1 MNKSIYPILVFAVL
15 LIIPP
20 TALLMVGWSWLPS
33 QNVESVKWLFW
44 LTETAGLPYSL
55 ITSIVLLALA
65 LYICKPKL
73 KSVLQW
79 VVIVVCCIL
88 VGQGIKSVV
97 KNSFQEPRPYVVW
110 LEKEYGLSATEFYD
124 LKRKQRADVIKQ
136 TVKQSDQVPSWLR
149 KHWQAE
155 TGYSFPSGHVLFAAG
170 WALLLI
176 GLFWQRR
183 QYALA
188 IVLAVWAEAIVFSRL
203 LLGMHWPSD
212 TIASIIISAIL
223 AMIACTLLR
232 DKTPNLSESKNM

>member
-1 MNKSIYPILVFAVL
+1 MNKTVYPISAFSIL

-20 TALLMVGWSWLPS
+20 AVMLFAGWHWQPS
-33 QNVESVKWLFW
+33 ESTESLKWLYW

-55 ITSIVLLALA
+55 ITSAVLLVLALA
-65 LYICKPKL
+65 ICQPTKANIIK
-73 KSVLQW
+73 W
-79 VVIVVCCIL
+79 MIVIICCIL
-88 VGQGIKSVV
+88 VGQGIKGVV
-97 KNSFQEPRPYVVW
+97 KNTFQEPRPYVVW
-110 LEKEYGLSATEFYD
+110 LEENYDISSSDFYE
-124 LKRKQRADVIKQ
+124 LKRKQRVDVIKEV
-136 TVKQSDQVPSWLR
+136 VKRDQQVPSWQR

-188 IVLAVWAEAIVFSRL
+188 IVIAVWAEGIVFSRL

-212 TIASIIISAIL
+212 VIVSIIISAVL
-223 AMIACTLLR
+223 AMVACRLLQTQIR
-232 DKTPNLSESKNM
+232 ITSKE